1 MTDKRVVVDT
11 VEISDHSFYEYDL
24 TVAYTADQG
33 WAVVKKTLIDGA
45 AS

>member
-1 MTDKRVVVDT
+1 MTDKCVVVHN

-24 TVAYTADQG
+24 TVAYTSGRG
-33 WAVVKKTLIDGA
+33 WTVVEKTVIDGA